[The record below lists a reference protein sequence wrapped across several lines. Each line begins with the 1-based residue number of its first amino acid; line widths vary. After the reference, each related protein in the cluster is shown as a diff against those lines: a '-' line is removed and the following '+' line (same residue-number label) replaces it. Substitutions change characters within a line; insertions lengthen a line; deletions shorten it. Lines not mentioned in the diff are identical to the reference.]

1 MGGRVTARARGY
13 DARPMKTMPMT
24 ASPTKASEV
33 LTDAVARLKAS
44 TAIDHWQRDREE
56 IEADELL
63 SYALGV
69 DRIDPKENVPAGV
82 RRRFDRMIARRATG
96 EPVQLITG
104 HAVFRGLEIV
114 ARPGVF
120 VPRDSTEY
128 LAEQA
133 IRRLRGR
140 RRPVAVDLAT
150 GGGTVAL
157 AIANEVRGVRVFGT
171 DISLTAVRVA
181 RVNAERLHLRATFI
195 RGDLF
200 GGLPA
205 ELEGRVDVITLHPP
219 YVARDELRELPE
231 EIRRFEPVHTLSDRS
246 PDGLGLVGRAASEGP
261 RWLRPGGWLLIEV
274 SPDRSRAVASVL
286 RRNGFG
292 DVRSTMDG
300 GFKVTRVLVGRWP
313 G

>member
-1 MGGRVTARARGY
+1 MN
-13 DARPMKTMPMT
+13 
-24 ASPTKASEV
+24 ASKV
-33 LTDAVARLKAS
+33 LSDAVARLKAS

-63 SYALGV
+63 SFALGV
-69 DRIDPKENVPAGV
+69 DRIDPKADVPAGV

-181 RVNAERLHLRATFI
+181 RENAAALHLRATFI
-195 RGDLF
+195 KGDLF

-246 PDGLGLVGRAASEGP
+246 LDGLGLVGRGRVGRASMAEAAGLAADRGQSGSFALGGIRVAAERFRGRPEHDGPGVQGDPRARRPLAGLSGP
-261 RWLRPGGWLLIEV
+261 RRG
-274 SPDRSRAVASVL
+274 
-286 RRNGFG
+286 
-292 DVRSTMDG
+292 
-300 GFKVTRVLVGRWP
+300 
-313 G
+313 

>member
-1 MGGRVTARARGY
+1 M
-13 DARPMKTMPMT
+13 
-24 ASPTKASEV
+24 KASEV
-33 LTDAVARLKAS
+33 LTDAVATLKAS

-69 DRIDPKENVPAGV
+69 DRVDPKADVPYAV

-104 HAVFRGLEIV
+104 QAVFRGLEIV

-157 AIANEVRGVRVFGT
+157 AIANEVRGVRVYGT

-181 RVNAERLHLRATFI
+181 RTNAEALHLRATFI
-195 RGDLF
+195 KGDLF
-200 GGLPA
+200 GGLPT

-274 SPDRSRAVASVL
+274 SPDRSRSAASVL

-292 DVRSTMDG
+292 DVRSTMDR

>member
-1 MGGRVTARARGY
+1 
-13 DARPMKTMPMT
+13 MK
-24 ASPTKASEV
+24 APTKAKDV
-33 LTDAVARLKAS
+33 LTGAVATLEAS

-63 SYALGV
+63 AFALGV
-69 DRIDPKENVPAGV
+69 DRVGPSDEVPPNV
-82 RRRFDRMIARRATG
+82 RRRFDRMIARRASG

-104 HAVFRGLEIV
+104 QAVFRGLQIA

-133 IRRLRGR
+133 VRRLRGR

-157 AIANEVRGVRVFGT
+157 AIANEVPGARVFGT
-171 DISLTAVRVA
+171 DISVTAVRVA
-181 RVNAERLHLRATFI
+181 RENAELLRLRATFAK
-195 RGDLF
+195 GDLF
-200 GGLPA
+200 GGLPRD
-205 ELEGRVDVITLHPP
+205 LQGRVDVITLHPP
-219 YVARDELRELPE
+219 YVARDEVHELPE
-231 EIRRFEPVHTLSDRS
+231 EIRRFEPAHTLTDRS
-246 PDGLGLVGRAASEGP
+246 PDGLGLVGRTASEGP
-261 RWLRPGGWLLIEV
+261 RWLKRGGWLLVEV
-274 SPDRSRAVASVL
+274 SPDRARSAASVL

-292 DVRSTMDG
+292 DVRSTMDR
-300 GFKVTRVLVGRWP
+300 GFKVTRVLVGRWH

>member
-1 MGGRVTARARGY
+1 MK
-13 DARPMKTMPMT
+13 ARPMN
-24 ASPTKASEV
+24 ASKV
-33 LTDAVARLKAS
+33 LSDAVARLKAS

-69 DRIDPKENVPAGV
+69 DRIDPKADVPAGV

-181 RVNAERLHLRATFI
+181 RENAETLHLRATFI
-195 RGDLF
+195 KGDLF

-219 YVARDELRELPE
+219 YVAWDELRELPE

-274 SPDRSRAVASVL
+274 SPDRSRSVASVL

>member
-1 MGGRVTARARGY
+1 ME
-13 DARPMKTMPMT
+13 ARPMN
-24 ASPTKASEV
+24 ASPTKASDV
-33 LTDAVARLKAS
+33 LKDAVARLKAS
-44 TAIDHWQRDREE
+44 TAIDHWQPDREE

-69 DRIDPKENVPAGV
+69 DRIDPKEDVPAGV
-82 RRRFDRMIARRATG
+82 RRRFDRLIARRATG

-181 RVNAERLHLRATFI
+181 RDNAERLRLRATFFK
-195 RGDLF
+195 GDLF

-205 ELEGRVDVITLHPP
+205 ELEGRVDVLTLHPP

-246 PDGLGLVGRAASEGP
+246 LDGLGLVGRAASEGP
-261 RWLRPGGWLLIEV
+261 RWLKSGGWLLIEV
-274 SPDRSRAVASVL
+274 SPDRSRSVASVL

-292 DVRSTMDG
+292 DVRSTMDR

>member
-1 MGGRVTARARGY
+1 MN
-13 DARPMKTMPMT
+13 
-24 ASPTKASEV
+24 ASKV
-33 LTDAVARLKAS
+33 LSDAVVRLKAS

-69 DRIDPKENVPAGV
+69 DRIDPKADVPAGV

-181 RVNAERLHLRATFI
+181 RENAEALHLRATFI
-195 RGDLF
+195 KGDLF

-274 SPDRSRAVASVL
+274 SPDRSRSVASVL

-292 DVRSTMDG
+292 AVRSTMDR

>member
-1 MGGRVTARARGY
+1 VTARARGY
-13 DARPMKTMPMT
+13 DARPMK
-24 ASPTKASEV
+24 ASDV
-33 LTDAVARLKAS
+33 LTDAVTRLKAS

-69 DRIDPKENVPAGV
+69 DRIDPKEDVPAGV
-82 RRRFDRMIARRATG
+82 RRRFDRMIGRRATG

-181 RVNAERLHLRATFI
+181 RENAEALRLHATFI
-195 RGDLF
+195 KGDLF

-261 RWLRPGGWLLIEV
+261 RWLRPRGWLLIEV
-274 SPDRSRAVASVL
+274 SPDRSRSAASVL

-292 DVRSTMDG
+292 DVRSTMDR
-300 GFKVTRVLVGRWP
+300 GFKVTRVLVARWP

>member
-1 MGGRVTARARGY
+1 MTARARGY
-13 DARPMKTMPMT
+13 DARPMK
-24 ASPTKASEV
+24 ASDV

-69 DRIDPKENVPAGV
+69 DRIDPKADVPAGV

-104 HAVFRGLEIV
+104 HAVFRGLEVV

-181 RVNAERLHLRATFI
+181 RENAEKLHLRATFI
-195 RGDLF
+195 KGDLF

-274 SPDRSRAVASVL
+274 SPDRSRSVASVL

-292 DVRSTMDG
+292 DVRSTMDR

>member
-1 MGGRVTARARGY
+1 MN
-13 DARPMKTMPMT
+13 
-24 ASPTKASEV
+24 ASPSKASEV

-69 DRIDPKENVPAGV
+69 DRIDPKEDVPAGV
-82 RRRFDRMIARRATG
+82 RRRFDRLIARRATG

-181 RVNAERLHLRATFI
+181 RDNAERLHLRATFFK
-195 RGDLF
+195 GDLF

-205 ELEGRVDVITLHPP
+205 ELEGRVDVLTLHPP

-261 RWLRPGGWLLIEV
+261 RWLKSGGWLLIEV
-274 SPDRSRAVASVL
+274 SPDRSRSVASVL

-292 DVRSTMDG
+292 DVRSTMDR

>member
-1 MGGRVTARARGY
+1 M
-13 DARPMKTMPMT
+13 
-24 ASPTKASEV
+24 KASEV
-33 LTDAVARLKAS
+33 LTDAVATLKAS

-69 DRIDPKENVPAGV
+69 DRVDPKADVPYAV

-104 HAVFRGLEIV
+104 QAVFRGLEIV

-157 AIANEVRGVRVFGT
+157 AIANEVRGVRVYGT

-181 RVNAERLHLRATFI
+181 RTNAEALHLRATFI
-195 RGDLF
+195 KGDLF
-200 GGLPA
+200 GGLPT

-274 SPDRSRAVASVL
+274 SPDRSRSAASVL
-286 RRNGFG
+286 RRTGFG
-292 DVRSTMDG
+292 DVRSTMDR

>member
-1 MGGRVTARARGY
+1 MN
-13 DARPMKTMPMT
+13 

-69 DRIDPKENVPAGV
+69 DRIDPKEDVPAGV
-82 RRRFDRMIARRATG
+82 RRRFDRLIARRATG

-104 HAVFRGLEIV
+104 QAVFRGLEIV

-181 RVNAERLHLRATFI
+181 RENAERLRLRATFI
-195 RGDLF
+195 KGDLF

-246 PDGLGLVGRAASEGP
+246 LDGLGLVGRAASEGP
-261 RWLRPGGWLLIEV
+261 RWLKSGGWLLIEV
-274 SPDRSRAVASVL
+274 SPDRSRSVASVL

-292 DVRSTMDG
+292 DVRSTMDR
-300 GFKVTRVLVGRWP
+300 GFKVTRVLVGRLAGLSAP
-313 G
+313 RRG

>member
-1 MGGRVTARARGY
+1 MK
-13 DARPMKTMPMT
+13 ARPMN
-24 ASPTKASEV
+24 ASRV
-33 LTDAVARLKAS
+33 LSDAAARLKAS

-63 SYALGV
+63 SFALGV
-69 DRIDPKENVPAGV
+69 DRIDPKADVPAGV

-181 RVNAERLHLRATFI
+181 RENAEALRLRATFI
-195 RGDLF
+195 KGDLF

-205 ELEGRVDVITLHPP
+205 ELEGLVDVITLHPP

-261 RWLRPGGWLLIEV
+261 RWLRPRGWLLIEV
-274 SPDRSRAVASVL
+274 SPDRSRSTASVL

-292 DVRSTMDG
+292 DVRSTMDR
-300 GFKVTRVLVGRWP
+300 GFKVTRVLVARWP

>member
-1 MGGRVTARARGY
+1 M
-13 DARPMKTMPMT
+13 
-24 ASPTKASEV
+24 KASDV

-69 DRIDPKENVPAGV
+69 DRIDPKEDVPAGV

-133 IRRLRGR
+133 VRRLHGR

-181 RVNAERLHLRATFI
+181 RENAEALHLRATFI
-195 RGDLF
+195 KGDLF

-205 ELEGRVDVITLHPP
+205 RLERLVDVITLHPP

-274 SPDRSRAVASVL
+274 SPDRSRSVASVL

-292 DVRSTMDG
+292 DIRSTMDR
-300 GFKVTRVLVGRWP
+300 GFRVTRVLVGRWP

>member
-1 MGGRVTARARGY
+1 MTARASGY
-13 DARPMKTMPMT
+13 DARPMK
-24 ASPTKASEV
+24 ANDILS
-33 LTDAVARLKAS
+33 DAVARLKAS

-69 DRIDPKENVPAGV
+69 DRIDPKADVPAGV

-181 RVNAERLHLRATFI
+181 RENAEALHLRATFI
-195 RGDLF
+195 KGDLF

-261 RWLRPGGWLLIEV
+261 RWLKPGGWLLIEV
-274 SPDRSRAVASVL
+274 SPDRSRSAASVL
-286 RRNGFG
+286 RRNGFE
-292 DVRSTMDG
+292 DVRSTMDR
-300 GFKVTRVLVGRWP
+300 GFKVTRVLVARWP

>member
-1 MGGRVTARARGY
+1 MN
-13 DARPMKTMPMT
+13 

-69 DRIDPKENVPAGV
+69 DRIDPKEDVPAGV
-82 RRRFDRMIARRATG
+82 RRRFDRLIARRATG

-104 HAVFRGLEIV
+104 QAVFRGLEIV

-181 RVNAERLHLRATFI
+181 RENAERLRLRATFI
-195 RGDLF
+195 KGDLF

-246 PDGLGLVGRAASEGP
+246 LDGLGLVGRAASEGP
-261 RWLRPGGWLLIEV
+261 RWLKSGGWLLIEV
-274 SPDRSRAVASVL
+274 SPDRSRSVASVL

-292 DVRSTMDG
+292 DVRSTMDR

>member
-1 MGGRVTARARGY
+1 MK
-13 DARPMKTMPMT
+13 ARPMN
-24 ASPTKASEV
+24 ASEV
-33 LTDAVARLKAS
+33 LSDAVATLKAS

-63 SYALGV
+63 SFALGV
-69 DRIDPKENVPAGV
+69 DRIDPKADVPAGA

-181 RVNAERLHLRATFI
+181 RENAAALRLRATFI
-195 RGDLF
+195 KGDLF

-261 RWLRPGGWLLIEV
+261 RWLRPRGWLLIEV
-274 SPDRSRAVASVL
+274 SPDRSRSAASVL

-292 DVRSTMDG
+292 DVRSTMDR